1 MKNQTGRVKKLEK
14 EIKEQSLDNGEQDYS
29 GFREFLKRLNPERSR
44 IIDRLFKQFKDS
56 PELAVQ
62 QALRYVDTETLKQ
75 MVDVLQKKCNVSC
88 QGTSI

>member
-1 MKNQTGRVKKLEK
+1 MKNHIGRIGKLEV
-14 EIKEQSLDNGEQDYS
+14 EIKEKSLDNGEQDYS
-29 GFREFLKRLNPERSR
+29 DFREFLKRLNPERSR
-44 IIDRLFKQFKDS
+44 IIDRLFKQFKGS

-62 QALRYVDTETLKQ
+62 EALRYVDTETLKQ